1 MGVLYMIN
9 RINQDTDHTS
19 MTRNGEMDTHSMTK
33 LNSSTASMKETKKLR
48 VYSVML
54 EGTDDSF
61 GYFINVA
68 VAALTPKQAS
78 MIACERAQELGLK
91 IIDVEEI
98 KETNEPYDGDIPQV
112 LSFSG
117 KSYYPSE

>member
-1 MGVLYMIN
+1 
-9 RINQDTDHTS
+9 
-19 MTRNGEMDTHSMTK
+19 MTK
-33 LNSSTASMKETKKLR
+33 LNPSTASKMAKKLR

-78 MIACERAQELGLK
+78 MKARKRAQ
-91 IIDVEEI
+91 DSV
-98 KETNEPYDGDIPQV
+98 
-112 LSFSG
+112 
-117 KSYYPSE
+117 

>member
-1 MGVLYMIN
+1 
-9 RINQDTDHTS
+9 
-19 MTRNGEMDTHSMTK
+19 MTK
-33 LNSSTASMKETKKLR
+33 LNPSTASKMETKKLR

-78 MIACERAQELGLK
+78 MKACERAQELGLK
-91 IIDVEEI
+91 IVDVEEI

>member
-1 MGVLYMIN
+1 
-9 RINQDTDHTS
+9 
-19 MTRNGEMDTHSMTK
+19 MTK